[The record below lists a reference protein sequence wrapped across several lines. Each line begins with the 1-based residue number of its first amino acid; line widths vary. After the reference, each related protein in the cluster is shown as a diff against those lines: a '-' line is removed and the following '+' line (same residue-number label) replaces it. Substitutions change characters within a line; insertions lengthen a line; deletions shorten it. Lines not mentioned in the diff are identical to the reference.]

1 MTDVTLEIEAGRF
14 AYGQAVWYV
23 VRRAGKTV
31 AIGPIPGLVVVLGG
45 LAFHGTWIVIAIVT
59 LIQDPTGWLLAGI
72 TVGLA
77 LVSPLVAGAAAYAQN
92 RGGLPQEYRDATLVH
107 QAVVG
112 ESEAVADQDAAVAR
126 VLLRRDLKG

>member
-1 MTDVTLEIEAGRF
+1 MTDEIIPAAEKLAAKRAFIRTTYQAYAATLS
-14 AYGQAVWYV
+14 
-23 VRRAGKTV
+23 T
-31 AIGPIPGLVVVLGG
+31 GLPS
-45 LAFHGTWIVIAIVT
+45 AAAIVAV
-59 LIQDPTGWLLAGI
+59 IQNPTGWLLAGI

-112 ESEAVADQDAAVAR
+112 ESEAVADQDAAIAR
-126 VLLRRDLKG
+126 VQLRRDLKG